1 VAAVT
6 RRRWRG
12 AILALAL
19 TPGLAW
25 AQTAARPADLVVL
38 NGKVVTVDA
47 RASVAQAVAIRDGR
61 IVAVGSTASVRR
73 FQGSATRVID
83 AGGRTVIPG
92 LIDTHVHALMAARVE
107 AVTPFRTLS
116 SVHEIQAWIRAEAQR
131 TPAPAWIWT
140 TRVFPTRV
148 REGRFPTRQELDA
161 AAPGR
166 AVVVDGSYAFV
177 LSTAALEA
185 AGITAQTPDPAGAAI
200 VRGAEG
206 APTGLL
212 RNAGAMLAKFRPT
225 AGAAAPLDQIEA
237 LHRVYLQS
245 GITSIGERAASVDGY
260 RTYEALKQAGRL
272 HVRATVTIQLP
283 MGLRAADAARVID
296 ALPLAPRAGDDR
308 LKVGPLKLTVDGGIL
323 LGTSYMNDPYGPQ
336 SRALYGDQGEAYRGF
351 LSTPPEAIRAVM
363 AAGHARGWQMAAH
376 VTGDAGVDVVL
387 DAFEAAQ
394 AAHPRR
400 DPRHT
405 LIHAYFPT
413 PAAAART
420 AALGV
425 QVDTQPAW
433 FYKDTDAL
441 LDALG
446 PGRLSHFIG
455 LRTWRAAGVRVAINT
470 DHMFG
475 ADRDTAMNPFNPF
488 LTMATAVMRK
498 TEAGRVVGLDE
509 AVTREQAL
517 RMMTIDA
524 AALSFDE
531 RDRGSIEVGK
541 LGDLAILSDDLL
553 TCPADRLRHIEADIT
568 IVGGL
573 VVHQGGKGARLP
585 RAGASSR

>member
-1 VAAVT
+1 MAALT
-6 RRRWRG
+6 RRGWLG
-12 AILALAL
+12 ALACALL
-19 TPGLAW
+19 TVVPAR
-25 AQTAARPADLVVL
+25 AQAQPSARADSRPADLVVL
-38 NGKVVTVDA
+38 NGKVITVDA
-47 RASVAQAVAIRDGR
+47 RGSIAQAVAIRDGR
-61 IVAVGSTASVRR
+61 IVAVGTNAAVRELQAAS
-73 FQGSATRVID
+73 TRVVD
-83 AGGRTVIPG
+83 AAGRTVIPG
-92 LIDTHVHALMAARVE
+92 LIDSHVHALGAAPVE

-116 SVHEIQAWIRAEAQR
+116 SIREIQDWIRAQADR
-131 TPAPAWIWT
+131 LPAPAWIWT

-148 REGRFPTRQELDA
+148 REGRFPTREELDA

-166 AVVVDGSYAFV
+166 AVAVDGAYAFV

-185 AGITAQTPDPAGAAI
+185 AGVTADTPDPPGAAI
-200 VRGAEG
+200 VRRADRT
-206 APTGLL
+206 PTGLL
-212 RNAGAMLAKFRPT
+212 RNAGRMLARFRPAPPAT
-225 AGAAAPLDQIEA
+225 PPLDQIDA
-237 LHRVYLQS
+237 LHRAYLAS
-245 GITSIGERAASVDGY
+245 GITSIVERGATVDGY
-260 RTYEALKQAGRL
+260 RAYAALMKAGRL
-272 HVRATVTIQLP
+272 RVRATVTLMLP
-283 MGLRAADAARVID
+283 AGLAAADAARTIA
-296 ALPLAPRAGDDR
+296 ALPLAPREGDDR

-323 LGTSYMNDPYGPQ
+323 LGTSYMREPYGPR
-336 SRALYGDQGEAYRGF
+336 SRDLYGAQGASYRGF
-351 LSTPPEAIRAVM
+351 LSSEPDAIRAVM

-394 AAHPRR
+394 RAHPRP

-413 PAAAART
+413 PDAARR
-420 AALGV
+420 AASLGV

-433 FYKDTDAL
+433 LYEDADVL

-446 PGRLSHFIG
+446 PSRLAHFIG
-455 LRTWRAAGVRVAINT
+455 LRTWRDAGVRVAINT

-488 LTMATAVMRK
+488 LTMATAVTRK
-498 TEAGRVVGLDE
+498 TERGRVIGGDE

-553 TCPADRLRHIEADIT
+553 SCPDERLPRIEADVT
-568 IVGGL
+568 IVGGD
-573 VVHQGGKGARLP
+573 VVHRRSERP
-585 RAGASSR
+585 ASER